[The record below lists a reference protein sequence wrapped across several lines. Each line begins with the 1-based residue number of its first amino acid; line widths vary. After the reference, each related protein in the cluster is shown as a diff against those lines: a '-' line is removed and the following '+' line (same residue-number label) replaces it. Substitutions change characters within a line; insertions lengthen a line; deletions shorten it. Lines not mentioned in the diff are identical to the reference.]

1 MLGLKHFIGRGG
13 NVEGLHWSLSRCTNK
28 RKDMNDAWY
37 EFTGILS
44 EMHALSQSFPSSA
57 M

>member
-1 MLGLKHFIGRGG
+1 MLGLEHFIGRGG
-13 NVEGLHWSLSRCTNK
+13 KVEALHWSLSRRINK
-28 RKDMNDAWY
+28 SKDMNDAWY

-44 EMHALSQSFPSSA
+44 EMHALSQSFSSSA